1 MKRSI
6 ALLPLGLAACVP
18 ASRPPAAPP
27 PASPRVAAP
36 APLPAPAAADWRD
49 WPLTAGTWSYRRDAR
64 GSLALFGQAG
74 ADALVTLRCDAAER
88 RVYLSVAGAGAEA
101 TLRTTSTARR
111 HPLPPPGGAQPS
123 AAAALAATDPLLDAM
138 AFSRGRFTVER
149 AGQAP
154 IVAPAYAEVGRVTE
168 DCRG

>member
-36 APLPAPAAADWRD
+36 APLPAPAPAADWRD
-49 WPLTAGTWSYRRDAR
+49 WPLTPGTWSYRRDER
-64 GSLALFGQAG
+64 GSVAVFGRAG
-74 ADALVTLRCDAAER
+74 ADALVTLRCDSGGR
-88 RVYLSVAGAGAEA
+88 RIYLSVTGQPTTA
-101 TLRTTSTARR
+101 TLRTTSTARQL
-111 HPLPPPGGAQPS
+111 PLRPTGGAQ
-123 AAAALAATDPLLDAM
+123 AYAAALAATDPLLDAM